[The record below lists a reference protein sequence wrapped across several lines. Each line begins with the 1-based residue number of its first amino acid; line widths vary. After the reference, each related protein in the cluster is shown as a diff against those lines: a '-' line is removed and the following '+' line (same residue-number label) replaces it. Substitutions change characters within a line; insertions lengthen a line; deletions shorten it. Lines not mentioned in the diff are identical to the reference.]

1 MTVQLTKEWL
11 QQEILRLEAGLD
23 REDAYRTDD
32 DGQRTL
38 AAFRLA
44 LASIDNQS
52 VEENGIFYPG
62 DAVGVF
68 NIGNETCPDHMVAWT
83 TKGQHLPKGVYWLYL
98 HSPKKNT
105 VEQYDYDELKE
116 ALEKIIS
123 ENWRMHEVLRDLL
136 NKRPGGVYFNKWESV
151 IYEALNSPVTDV
163 WRSRI
168 LAEFFPAIIPVE
180 IRDQL
185 IDYCEGTEICD
196 AAAQRIWDIFRS
208 SDFSPDP
215 KCNGG
220 V

>member
-11 QQEILRLEAGLD
+11 QQEIMRLEAGLD

-44 LASIDNQS
+44 LVSIDNEP
-52 VEENGIFYPG
+52 VEESGIFYPG

-68 NIGNETCPDHMVAWT
+68 NIGNKTCPDHMVAWT
-83 TKGQHLPKGVYWLYL
+83 VKGLNLPNGVYWLYL
-98 HSPKKNT
+98 HPPKQKT
-105 VEQYDYDELKE
+105 VELYDYDELKG

-123 ENWRMHEVLRDLL
+123 ENWKMREVLRDLL
-136 NKRPGGVYFNKWESV
+136 NKRPGGVYFKKWESV
-151 IYEALNSPVTDV
+151 IYEALTHPVTDA

-168 LAEFFPAIIPVE
+168 LAEFFPVIIPVE
-180 IRDQL
+180 IRDQI
-185 IDYCEGTEICD
+185 IDYCEGAEICD
-196 AAAQRIWDIFRS
+196 AAAQHIWDVFRTS
-208 SDFSPDP
+208 ALNPAP